1 MQRHVS
7 CFQNSGSMD
16 EEIVQGYKAMRDKM
30 SLLEKAI
37 GEKDKEMKE
46 VKNKQIV
53 SDERAAI
60 LQRKNDKIS
69 QEMYDLR
76 SLMRR
81 VEERKMDDKA
91 LEELRN
97 YVKWSVRDLEEKIEK
112 KCTEEALNKERLKL
126 NEKISILHENLIEKA
141 DKG

>member
-1 MQRHVS
+1 M
-7 CFQNSGSMD
+7 
-16 EEIVQGYKAMRDKM
+16 QGYKAMRDKM